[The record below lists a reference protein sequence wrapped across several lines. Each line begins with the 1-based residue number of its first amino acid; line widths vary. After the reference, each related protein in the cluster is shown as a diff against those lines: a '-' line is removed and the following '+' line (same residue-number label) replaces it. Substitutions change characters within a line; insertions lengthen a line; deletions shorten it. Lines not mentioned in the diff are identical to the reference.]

1 MKDPRFK
8 NIMASEAELKRRQ
21 DVTSKIK
28 PGDFNAANYDLF
40 MDDYQQWLNDPEP
53 GKKLGYKEYIPY
65 KDISKEFTE
74 KVKQMTPEISTQISK
89 LKGMGLIAETEVKR
103 MEGAIIAKRLMN
115 TLSSEART
123 QLEIDMRYQ
132 MKNVP
137 DEIKSVELMN
147 FYGNAYNATSDPTE
161 KKAYKELFESAKQ
174 GDVSSYGNYYMA
186 NYFGNTGEMYSVNEV
201 KTNVTTDP
209 LAMAYTS
216 SSIALKQYEQKIL
229 LDRQYGTGDFAPS
242 KTASSSGKQAVTK
255 IFNDETTNA
264 ITLDKLNRGESITV
278 NPYSAETLNGDLT
291 NVLKLIEKNTEN
303 AKDFRL
309 VKESGK
315 LVVYYKQGDNEFK
328 EDTGVYLDDNN
339 VSSSTP
345 GLGTGSL
352 LNPNAPANI
361 DVSNV
366 MQTYVNEIINST
378 QQNNTISA
386 DPLSILK

>member
-1 MKDPRFK
+1 
-8 NIMASEAELKRRQ
+8 
-21 DVTSKIK
+21 
-28 PGDFNAANYDLF
+28 
-40 MDDYQQWLNDPEP
+40 
-53 GKKLGYKEYIPY
+53 
-65 KDISKEFTE
+65 
-74 KVKQMTPEISTQISK
+74 
-89 LKGMGLIAETEVKR
+89 
-103 MEGAIIAKRLMN
+103 
-115 TLSSEART
+115 
-123 QLEIDMRYQ
+123 
-132 MKNVP
+132 
-137 DEIKSVELMN
+137 MN

-291 NVLKLIEKNTEN
+291 NVLKLIQKDNSN
-303 AKDFRL
+303 ATDFRL

-366 MQTYVNEIINST
+366 FQTYTNEIINST